1 MKQQFLEDIGGT
13 IRLTTYDKNRALVPS
28 SALITLYENDGTT
41 VLQAQAS
48 ASVNSTTGEMTY
60 AISSTHAAD
69 KGLNYKAVWQYVV
82 SGATYYETQLFDVVK
97 SILSIPITDDDLFA
111 ELPSLRKANVQ
122 ATGTATAGSSSSL
135 TDTSKRKETDDY
147 WKGGTLEIMAG
158 TGSGQSRDITGFTQ
172 STAVIT
178 VDPAWA
184 TMPDTT
190 SVYRAVKSFSKS
202 IEQCFEKI
210 EQMLYDKGKR
220 DALILEASQIRIPL
234 IYLTLHTISLDLRD
248 EVDDKWDMT
257 QKSYYEMFKQ
267 AWSNLTLDY
276 DEDESGGIQGD
287 EAQQGINVIRIHRS

>member
-1 MKQQFLEDIGGT
+1 MFLEDIGGT
-13 IRLTTYDKNRALVPS
+13 IRLTAYDKNRALVPT
-28 SALITLYENDGTT
+28 SALITLYQSDGTT

-48 ASVNSTTGEMTY
+48 ATVNGTTGEMTY
-60 AISSTHAAD
+60 AISTTHAAD

-135 TDTSKRKETDDY
+135 TDTAKRKETDDY

-184 TMPDTT
+184 TTPYTD
-190 SVYRAVKSFSKS
+190 SVYRVVKSFSKS

-257 QKSYYEMFKQ
+257 QKSYDEMFKQ

-287 EAQQGINVIRIHRS
+287 EAQQGINVIRIYRS